1 MKYYEVSL
9 LGREEDY
16 NKIVAW
22 LMDHDVDTFREEM
35 SSLVEELNSSE
46 IQWDYVD
53 EKLLEVE
60 KGQLLIEFYPSE
72 EETVL
77 IRDFENFAKE
87 NELGEVK
94 IREIK
99 DEDWANDWKK
109 YFQPFDLGE
118 KLAVVPH
125 WCDYETDRKKI
136 LIDPGMAF
144 GSGNHETTYFC
155 LEMLEKYVQKNDLVY
170 DIGCGSGILSV
181 AASLLGA
188 QEVQGVDIDPLA
200 IEASKNN
207 RDLNHCDNCS
217 FEKGD
222 LLNNFKK
229 PANLIV
235 SNLFAEI
242 ILSFIKDLHEFLV
255 PGGIFISSGILA
267 EKKDE
272 VVKSLEENNFKVL
285 EAHIKNDW
293 AVVVARNPHD

>member
-9 LGREEDY
+9 LGREENY

-77 IRDFENFAKE
+77 IRDFKNFAKE